1 MSFPALPVPA
11 AVSVSEEPRPVLR
24 NKTASTK
31 LSEAELEE
39 VEAAAQQAGQSFS
52 EWARETLLGAARGVG
67 ADPAAEA
74 TLGEVLALRAVL
86 LNLLYASNQERPLTQ
101 EEMQALIARADREKT
116 GRAAQVLQEKIR
128 EGKSRGPAL

>member
-31 LSEAELEE
+31 LSESELEE
-39 VEAAAQQAGQSFS
+39 VEAAAQQAGKSFS
-52 EWARETLLGAARGVG
+52 EWARETLLDAARGVG

-86 LNLLYASNQERPLTQ
+86 LNLLYASNQGRPLTQ
-101 EEMQALIARADREKT
+101 EEMQALIARADQEKD
-116 GRAAQVLQEKIR
+116 GRAAQILEEKSR